1 MLLIRGELW
10 EDANMETA
18 MADLELH
25 LTRTLSGPPLDPMV
39 VVNACD
45 KLAEA
50 IENGAYAQELDAF
63 LTLHDVPLEMI
74 DEAICLFRRD
84 SLLYKLQMELGSS
97 SLEPL
102 QAGTRSGTHVW
113 QRRRFPLGVLFH
125 IAAGNVDGLPAY
137 SVVEGLLAGNIN
149 LLKLP
154 SADAGLSVQ
163 LLHALTQVEPRLAD
177 YIYVFDLPS
186 TDVDGLTRLAALSDG
201 VVVWGGDEAVRA
213 ARQLAHPGTKIIAWG
228 HKLSFA
234 YATPDASKLE
244 IAALAHHICQTGQV
258 LCTSCQGVYVDTED
272 PVVAR
277 RFAKKLLFALEQAA
291 AALPAVDPGLRGQAN
306 LRLYNERLEAAHT
319 GRRVLKGKRTSV
331 LLCLDDE
338 LELSFLHGNCWVKM
352 LPRENLIATL
362 RRKKEYLQTA
372 GLLCAAH
379 DRAALTELL
388 CRAGVVRV
396 TEAGLMSRTVP
407 GEAHDGT
414 FPLREYTRIA
424 EGLW

>member
-10 EDANMETA
+10 EDSRMEEA
-18 MADLELH
+18 MAGLERH
-25 LTRTLSGPPLDPMV
+25 LTRTVAQPPLDPMLV
-39 VVNACD
+39 VGACD
-45 KLAEA
+45 KLANA
-50 IENGAYAQELDAF
+50 VANGEYADELDAF
-63 LTLHDVPLEMI
+63 LRLHAVPRAVVE
-74 DEAICLFRRD
+74 EAIGLFRRE
-84 SLLYKLQMELGSS
+84 SLLYKLKMELGEET
-97 SLEPL
+97 LEPL
-102 QAGTRSGTHVW
+102 RAGPHVW

-154 SADAGLSVQ
+154 SADAGLSVR
-163 LLHALTQVEPRLAD
+163 LLHALTEVEPALAD

-186 TDVDGLTRLAALSDG
+186 TDLDGMTRLAALADG

-213 ARQLAHPGTKIIAWG
+213 ARRLAHPGTRIIAWG

-234 YATPDASKLE
+234 YATADASKE
-244 IAALAHHICQTGQV
+244 DIRALAYHICQTGQV

-272 PVVAR
+272 PKEAR
-277 RFAKKLLFALEQAA
+277 RFAKKLLFALGEAA
-291 AALPAVDPGLRGQAN
+291 QELPPVDPGLRGQVT
-306 LRLYNERLEAAHT
+306 LRLYNETLEAART
-319 GRRVLKGKRTSV
+319 GRKVLRGKSVSV
-331 LLCLDDE
+331 LLCPDDE

-352 LPRENLIATL
+352 LPRARLIETL

-372 GLLCAAH
+372 GLLCAPQE
-379 DRAALTELL
+379 RAELTELL

-396 TEAGLMSRTVP
+396 TQAGLMSRTAA

-414 FPLREYTRIA
+414 FPLREYTRVA

>member
-10 EDANMETA
+10 DDSRMEEA
-18 MADLELH
+18 MAGLEAH
-25 LTRTLSGPPLDPMV
+25 LTRTIAQPPLDPML

-45 KLAEA
+45 QLANAVANGEYAVEMEEFLSVHEVPCA
-50 IENGAYAQELDAF
+50 IVEDA
-63 LTLHDVPLEMI
+63 I
-74 DEAICLFRRD
+74 GLFRKE
-84 SLLYKLQMELGSS
+84 SLLYKLKMELGEEI
-97 SLEPL
+97 LEPL
-102 QAGTRSGTHVW
+102 RSGAHVW

-154 SADAGLSVQ
+154 SADAGLSVR
-163 LLHALTQVEPRLAD
+163 LLHALTQVEPALAD

-186 TDVDGLTRLAALSDG
+186 TDLEGLTRLADLSDG

-213 ARQLAHPGTKIIAWG
+213 ARRLAHPGTKIIAWG

-234 YATPDASKLE
+234 YATADASKEE
-244 IAALAHHICQTGQV
+244 IRALARHICQTGQI

-272 PVVAR
+272 PKEAR
-277 RFAKKLLFALEQAA
+277 RFAKKLLFALGEAA
-291 AALPAVDPGLRGQAN
+291 QELPPVDPGLRGQAT
-306 LRLYNERLEAAHT
+306 LRLYNETLEAART
-319 GRRVLKGKRTSV
+319 GRKVLRGKTVSV
-331 LLCLDDE
+331 LLCPDDE

-352 LPRENLIATL
+352 LPRARLIETL

-372 GLLCAAH
+372 GLLCAPE
-379 DRAALTELL
+379 DRAALTDLL

-396 TEAGLMSRTVP
+396 TEAGLMSRTVS

-414 FPLREYTRIA
+414 FPLREYTRVA